1 MKKVKDIYI
10 LLAAFAGIY
19 FLNGA
24 ANPIKGILGFFDNSI
39 IKTLDDLKKEY
50 FRLAKIHHPDKGG
63 STENFQKL
71 QNEYEKLLNST
82 LKNSN
87 LSEEDIHNEQVID
100 EHIRAVLDSVIN
112 LEGINIELIGKWIW
126 ISGNTFPLKDQLKAL
141 KFIFFKK
148 DNTPY
153 WVFKGAESTGRG
165 KMSLEEIKAKYGAT
179 KYKGQSKNYINGF
192 FDPVEF
198 YYHMEKLQQHLKN
211 RK

>member
-24 ANPIKGILGFFDNSI
+24 INQKGILGFYFDHTIRS
-39 IKTLDDLKKEY
+39 LDQLKKDY
-50 FRLAKIHHPDKGG
+50 FRLAKKYHPDAGG
-63 STENFQKL
+63 TTQQFQEL
-71 QNEYEKLLNST
+71 QAEHERLLKTILNS
-82 LKNSN
+82 SS
-87 LSEEDIHNEQVID
+87 LSDEEKHTEKEVD
-100 EHIRAVLDSVIN
+100 EHIRAVLNSVVN
-112 LEGINIELIGKWIW
+112 LEGINVELIGKWIW